1 MKGASAVGACDDRSL
16 LRSPLRCQL
25 NSGLCVIFKSTSL
38 VGRLA
43 IGIMIYLLVFSFQA
57 IALNNQNPDELE
69 RTLINFGCDHES
81 IRGAMIGSSVKVDYV
96 NSNLNG
102 PGGLALR
109 YRWSGH
115 ETRVVGP
122 DLIRGNEW
130 RWFVVTTVI
139 DGSSLPDMFR
149 ALNSSRARE
158 YLLETGFRLEE
169 PSLRYPGV
177 EQFSRTIWNAGDEAN
192 VYVHIV
198 YSASLVSSITW
209 NCGS

>member
-1 MKGASAVGACDDRSL
+1 MKRASEVGAFENRCL
-16 LRSPLRCQL
+16 LRSPVRCQL
-25 NSGLCVIFKSTSL
+25 HSGLCMVIRSMSV
-38 VGRLA
+38 VGRLT
-43 IGIMIYLLVFSFQA
+43 IGVLLYLLVFSFQA
-57 IALNNQNPDELE
+57 IAFSNQNLDEIE
-69 RTLINFGCDHES
+69 RALIKFGCDHES
-81 IRGAMIGSSVKVDYV
+81 IRGAMIGSSIKVDHV

-149 ALNSSRARE
+149 ALNSSRAKE
-158 YLLETGFRLEE
+158 SLLASGFRLEE

-177 EQFSRTIWNAGDEAN
+177 EQFSRRIWNARDEAEI
-192 VYVHIV
+192 YVHVV

>member
-1 MKGASAVGACDDRSL
+1 MKRASEVGACDDRCL
-16 LRSPLRCQL
+16 LRSPIRCQL
-25 NSGLCVIFKSTSL
+25 HSGLCMVLSFISL
-38 VGRLA
+38 FGRLT
-43 IGIMIYLLVFSFQA
+43 IGVLLYLLVFSVQA
-57 IALNNQNPDELE
+57 IAVNNQNLDEIE
-69 RTLINFGCDHES
+69 RALINFGCDHES
-81 IRGAMIGSSVKVDYV
+81 IRGAMMGSSIKVDHV

-102 PGGLALR
+102 SGGLALR

-139 DGSSLPDMFR
+139 DGSSLPDIFR
-149 ALNSSRARE
+149 ALNSSRAKE
-158 YLLETGFRLEE
+158 YLLESGFRLEE

-177 EQFSRTIWNAGDEAN
+177 EQFSRAIWNARDEAN
-192 VYVHIV
+192 IYIHIV
-198 YSASLVSSITW
+198 YSASFVSSITW